1 VTQDQAKQQYD
12 SQGFVYIPQAL
23 TPAEVERTREALHRA
38 AANDALERVLTQDE
52 VFVDMVDHPAIL
64 PVVHAVVGDDVM
76 LRYAFGGVRVA
87 NTDSGGGWHC
97 DLSNIAGVYL
107 PDSPIMTKVY
117 TYLADVPENGA
128 TLALVPGSHRFE
140 MGHPLPD
147 IAAHEDMPHHVKLVA
162 RAGDAVLFNGYCW
175 HARFHNRSNCDR
187 EVLEY
192 SYVHSWMRAQYDYRD
207 MPPHIQQLMTQ
218 SHDRRQLFGVP
229 EPGLDD
235 WERRLECSDP
245 YVPIEVGS

>member
-1 VTQDQAKQQYD
+1 MTPDRAKQQYD

-23 TPAEVERTREALHRA
+23 TAAEVERTREALHRA
-38 AANDALERVLTQDE
+38 AENDALEQVLAQDE
-52 VFVDMVDHPAIL
+52 IFVDMVDHPAIL
-64 PVVHAVVGDDVM
+64 PVVRAVVGDDVM

-97 DLSNIAGVYL
+97 DLSNITSVYL

-140 MGHPLPD
+140 MGRPLPD
-147 IAAHEDMPHHVKLVA
+147 IAEHEDMPHHVKLVA
-162 RAGDAVLFNGYCW
+162 KAGDAVLFNGYCW

-192 SYVHSWMRAQYDYRD
+192 SYVHSWMRTAYDYKD
-207 MPPHIQQLMTQ
+207 MLPHTQQLMTQ

-229 EPGLDD
+229 EPGVGD
-235 WERRLECSDP
+235 WERRLEGSEP